1 MGIFSMIDTLMNRP
15 MEEILAKLPL
25 SEDIKG
31 ALLGDEGHLRDFFE
45 LVLAYE
51 KGDWDKTFVHADRLK
66 INQPGLHNNYIKSL
80 EWANQ
85 LLID

>member
-1 MGIFSMIDTLMNRP
+1 MIDTFMNRP
-15 MEEILAKLPL
+15 MEEILEKLPL
-25 SEDIKG
+25 SEDING

-51 KGDWDKTFVHADRLK
+51 KGDWDKIIVHADKLK
-66 INQPGLHNNYIKSL
+66 IHQPGLHDKYIKSL

-85 LLID
+85 LLVT